1 MGCNETDCSTCI
13 PSATYRHCIDSWRVC
28 VVPQVICACYLQLDE
43 GSRQMVRPSVQVLQM

>member
-43 GSRQMVRPSVQVLQM
+43 GSRQMVRPSVQVLQL